1 MDNRDA
7 EYAEYAEAS
16 TSNQAARH
24 QQAREYRR
32 RLLRSS
38 RTMTAAHEAHEDGA
52 TEYDEQRRDA
62 QWAFQTPQ
70 GQSSTLP
77 TANPYHTHRPSLDK
91 AHPRHTSTITPA
103 LTCPS
108 FAWACILS
116 NKSLCLLLCL
126 SPFHKK
132 KGKSRSAMPPFEES
146 SRALLPLGDS
156 RWRVTR
162 GGRPLPF
169 NQTWAPIQHQEEEG
183 TTTRNMSLSP
193 FSQLF
198 ADILAE
204 RIARQE
210 LLPPPTRGFT
220 GSDDGDFDVDAGA
233 DADPHVMEGGEGN
246 AEHDHSEVED
256 VEDAEEDEEQ
266 SFDASAVGLKEISNL
281 ASFIVSS
288 YKPGCGVKE
297 LRDDDVNQ
305 YWQSDGPQPHRLNIH
320 FIKRVEIRALRLYLD
335 YELDES
341 YTPTKIQ
348 ITAGTGPN
356 LTIPFTTMEL
366 NTPKGWIDVPIAGA
380 GGGPDGNS
388 LCCFFVRVIILENH
402 QNGKDTHIRGI
413 KVYALDEGA
422 DTVDNNPIDDV
433 VNELEDHRLRMK
445 RMSLGDSDEDLM
457 HLDGQVRK
465 RNANAKKHTPGDGG
479 LSIPDFMREP
489 EIR

>member
-1 MDNRDA
+1 MDTPNTSRLVLSLATRNSQLHPSPQRAASPSHHHICPYFTYTNFTNSPFVIQPLPPCFLCLGTIGAIMSPGRDLP
-7 EYAEYAEAS
+7 
-16 TSNQAARH
+16 RV
-24 QQAREYRR
+24 
-32 RLLRSS
+32 SS
-38 RTMTAAHEAHEDGA
+38 PLQDP
-52 TEYDEQRRDA
+52 
-62 QWAFQTPQ
+62 QWRVIR
-70 GQSSTLP
+70 GDRTLP
-77 TANPYHTHRPSLDK
+77 P
-91 AHPRHTSTITPA
+91 
-103 LTCPS
+103 
-108 FAWACILS
+108 
-116 NKSLCLLLCL
+116 
-126 SPFHKK
+126 
-132 KGKSRSAMPPFEES
+132 
-146 SRALLPLGDS
+146 
-156 RWRVTR
+156 
-162 GGRPLPF
+162 
-169 NQTWAPIQHQEEEG
+169 NQTWTRERHQEEEG
-183 TTTRNMSLSP
+183 VIIREMPPSP

-198 ADILAE
+198 ADLRSE
-204 RIARQE
+204 RMARQE
-210 LLPPPTRGFT
+210 RLHPPSQGFA
-220 GSDDGDFDVDAGA
+220 GSDDEDFGGDTGVDVDVDVNHMDG
-233 DADPHVMEGGEGN
+233 DEGDI
-246 AEHDHSEVED
+246 EHDGSEVED
-256 VEDAEEDEEQ
+256 VEDVEEEEEQ
-266 SFDASAVGLKEISNL
+266 SFDAGAVGLKEISNL
-281 ASFIVSS
+281 ASFTVSS

-366 NTPKGWIDVPIAGA
+366 NTPKGWIDIPIAGA

-433 VNELEDHRLRMK
+433 VNDLEDYRLRIK
-445 RMSLGDSDEDLM
+445 RMSLGDSDEDISM
-457 HLDGQVRK
+457 HLDAQARK
-465 RNANAKKHTPGDGG
+465 RKANPKKYAPGDGG

>member
-1 MDNRDA
+1 MNMDARNTD
-7 EYAEYAEAS
+7 YAEAS
-16 TSNQAARH
+16 TSAHATRR
-24 QQAREYRR
+24 QQAQEYRR

-38 RTMTAAHEAHEDGA
+38 RTMATATAQEGHRRGPPTPVVEEG
-52 TEYDEQRRDA
+52 DESR
-62 QWAFQTPQ
+62 AFDHPQQLGISPDPRWTLRTPQ
-70 GQSSTLP
+70 
-77 TANPYHTHRPSLDK
+77 
-91 AHPRHTSTITPA
+91 
-103 LTCPS
+103 
-108 FAWACILS
+108 
-116 NKSLCLLLCL
+116 
-126 SPFHKK
+126 
-132 KGKSRSAMPPFEES
+132 
-146 SRALLPLGDS
+146 
-156 RWRVTR
+156 
-162 GGRPLPF
+162 
-169 NQTWAPIQHQEEEG
+169 
-183 TTTRNMSLSP
+183 
-193 FSQLF
+193 
-198 ADILAE
+198 E
-204 RIARQE
+204 RMARQE
-210 LLPPPTRGFT
+210 RLHPLSQGFA
-220 GSDDGDFDVDAGA
+220 GSDDEDFGGDTGVDVDVDVNHMDG
-233 DADPHVMEGGEGN
+233 DEGDI
-246 AEHDHSEVED
+246 EHDGSEVED
-256 VEDAEEDEEQ
+256 VEDVEEEEEQ
-266 SFDASAVGLKEISNL
+266 SFDAGAVGLKEISNL
-281 ASFIVSS
+281 ASFTVSS

-366 NTPKGWIDVPIAGA
+366 NTPKGWIDIPIAGA

-433 VNELEDHRLRMK
+433 VNDLEDYRLRIK
-445 RMSLGDSDEDLM
+445 RMSLGDSDEDISM
-457 HLDGQVRK
+457 HLDAQARK
-465 RNANAKKHTPGDGG
+465 RKANPKKYAPGDGG